1 MLFPQLVFWNIGSSN
16 RRNYRNA
23 GSIRQVARNFLNQ
36 SKDKDSVYRKVIQ
49 EDVFVDVEKAFPW
62 MLSFVGGGHE
72 TSSRVLCTALM
83 MFKRHPEVQQKLLD
97 ELSERLFDGAEP
109 TTDGL
114 AERLTGENI
123 HELEYLTCVVKEIL
137 RFSPP
142 AFRSLG
148 YLALEDITCSDGV
161 TIPKDT
167 IVTFSAIAP

>member
-1 MLFPQLVFWNIGSSN
+1 MYQKI
-16 RRNYRNA
+16 
-23 GSIRQVARNFLNQ
+23 IQ
-36 SKDKDSVYRKVIQ
+36 DSVFDDRDIAFRKL
-49 EDVFVDVEKAFPW
+49 
-62 MLSFVGGGHE
+62 MGYMSGGHE
-72 TSSRVLCTALM
+72 TSSKTLCAALM